1 MHNIYTIARDSSS
14 RSHTLTMYTIYIE
27 YHYTHIQYV
36 YNSYSRTSH
45 MLLRDIYLRKGNV
58 LRKHDMHEENIAA
71 SVLLKLL
78 INGYE
83 RCHTTDDL

>member
-1 MHNIYTIARDSSS
+1 
-14 RSHTLTMYTIYIE
+14 
-27 YHYTHIQYV
+27 
-36 YNSYSRTSH
+36 